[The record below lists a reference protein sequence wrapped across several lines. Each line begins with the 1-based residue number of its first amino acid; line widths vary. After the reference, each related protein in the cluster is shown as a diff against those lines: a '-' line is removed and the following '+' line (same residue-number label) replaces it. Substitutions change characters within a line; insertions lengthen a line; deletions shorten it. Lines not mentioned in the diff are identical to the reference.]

1 MTLLRFDTG
10 VLPADQRH
18 PIFAASS
25 PSYTIDPV
33 GDPLAFSAQC
43 VATRIGEV
51 NVMRARISPVRY
63 RRTPEQVERD
73 GEDRIVLFHTLSGR
87 STGTIDGRPVAIGP
101 GEAMIWDLSRPLD
114 VTSHDGVDT
123 EGITLPRFMVD
134 EVMPGATL
142 GGPLT
147 ASPAL
152 AMVVAHLRFLL
163 DHAGDLPEATLP
175 FQARALRDMV
185 LTAHYPTARA
195 PSGDDRTVPML
206 QRLFGRID
214 RHPGATWDIN
224 ALAAAVGGTI
234 PALSALLDRFGG
246 VEAVVE
252 RRRLLAAYRMLSDPA
267 ESANI
272 SVIAARCGF
281 TDMPRFSRRFRA
293 VFHTSPRD
301 LRLHHHRAELP
312 TWAGA
317 YHLDRAYAAILTG

>member
-1 MTLLRFDTG
+1 VTLLHFDTG
-10 VLPADQRH
+10 VLPAEQRL

-25 PSYTIDPV
+25 PSYTIEAV

-43 VATRIGEV
+43 VAARIGEV

-63 RRTPEQVERD
+63 RRTPAQIERD
-73 GEDRIVLFHTLSGR
+73 GEDRLVLFYILAGR
-87 STGTIDGRPVAIGP
+87 SAGTIDGRPVAVGP

-114 VTSHDGVDT
+114 ITSLDGVDT
-123 EGITLPRFMVD
+123 EAITLPRFMVE
-134 EVMPGATL
+134 EVMPGASV

-147 ASPAL
+147 ASPAM

-163 DHAGDLPEATLP
+163 DHAGEMPAATLP

-185 LTAHYPTARA
+185 VTAHYPTARTRT
-195 PSGDDRTVPML
+195 GDDRTVPML

-214 RHPGATWDIN
+214 RQPGANWDIA
-224 ALAAAVGGTI
+224 ALAAAVGGTV
-234 PALSALLDRFGG
+234 PTLCALLDRFGG

-252 RRRLLAAYRMLSDPA
+252 RRRLLAAYRMLCDPA
-267 ESANI
+267 ENANI

-281 TDMPRFSRRFRA
+281 TNMPRFSRQFHAAFR
-293 VFHTSPRD
+293 TSARD
-301 LRLHHHRAELP
+301 LRTHHRAELP

-317 YHLDRAYAAILTG
+317 YHLDRAYAAIMVG